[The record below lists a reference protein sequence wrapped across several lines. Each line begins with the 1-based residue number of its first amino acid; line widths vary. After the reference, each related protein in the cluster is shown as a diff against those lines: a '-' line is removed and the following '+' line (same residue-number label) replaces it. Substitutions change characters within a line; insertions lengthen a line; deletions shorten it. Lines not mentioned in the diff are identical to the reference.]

1 MKHYTPA
8 TFYDFVRCE
17 SYRRHWGDISKESE
31 GLAYCPYY
39 DGIKETA
46 HSYMMF
52 GANVGE

>member
-1 MKHYTPA
+1 MEHYTPA